1 MRLDP
6 SFQPQV
12 NNTDINGKLP
22 LTVGSQALT
31 RAAPTFTRAL
41 SGVSGALAPESRVAA
56 WDTSVKPGQT
66 LSGIV
71 REQMA
76 ARGVN
81 LSNNDALRLAQTVA
95 RANNLPNANLIH
107 PGQRLNLESLNYTV
121 AQAGASSL
129 QTASM
134 QAAGMQTPNVPPA
147 QSATPTTAATL
158 NSAANSAL
166 GSAPNLGPSAIPL
179 SISRAAALSALAANA
194 APTFAPN
201 TLATNANTTA
211 PMNLNGESF
220 AAPLGTS
227 SLAGTAQIQLLSRAD
242 RSHHPVLE
250 KTIARAVGKG
260 FIPAEEKQAVMNKI
274 VQLSQHHKFAPDDF
288 ARLSLMES
296 DGLNPKA
303 TNNRCHG
310 IIQFCDGP
318 DRGAASAGFGAN
330 PKAILGHSVLQQL
343 DMVGRYFDDTGLK
356 NGGPVGL
363 DDLYLTVLTPAA
375 RTETRPNAPLNIP
388 GRQAAY
394 LHVNR
399 DVREPITR
407 NSILAGLHQNAK
419 ERLGTDV
426 AQRSTPQAAR
436 LSAYATQA
444 AVTQVE

>member
-12 NNTDINGKLP
+12 NTTDINGKPSLP
-22 LTVGSQALT
+22 VGSQAFT
-31 RAAPTFTRAL
+31 RAAPAFTRAL
-41 SGVSGALAPESRVAA
+41 SSAQTASNTSGALAPEGKVAA
-56 WDTSVKPGQT
+56 WDTSVKSGQT

-76 ARGVN
+76 SRGVN
-81 LSNNDALRLAQTVA
+81 VSNNEALRLAQTVA

-107 PGQRLNLESLNYTV
+107 PGQRLNLDSLNYSV
-121 AQAGASSL
+121 AQAQTGAANA
-129 QTASM
+129 QVANASPNAT
-134 QAAGMQTPNVPPA
+134 AAGT
-147 QSATPTTAATL
+147 
-158 NSAANSAL
+158 
-166 GSAPNLGPSAIPL
+166 I
-179 SISRAAALSALAANA
+179 SISTAAALSALAANA
-194 APTFAPN
+194 SSATLSTGASANAPAP
-201 TLATNANTTA
+201 LV
-211 PMNLNGESF
+211 LNGESF
-220 AAPLGTS
+220 ATPLGTS

-242 RSHHPVLE
+242 RSTHPVLE
-250 KTIARAVGKG
+250 KTIARAVEKG

-274 VQLSQHHKFAPDDF
+274 VQMSQQHKFAPDDF

-343 DMVGRYFDDTGLK
+343 DMVGKYFDDTGLK
-356 NGGPVGL
+356 NNGPVGL

-375 RTETRPNAPLNIP
+375 RNETRPNAPLNIP

-399 DVREPITR
+399 DVRAPITR
-407 NSILAGLHQNAK
+407 NSIVAGLHQNAK

-426 AQRSTPQAAR
+426 AQRATPQAAR
-436 LSAYATQA
+436 MSAYATQA
-444 AVTQVE
+444 VVTQVQ

>member
-12 NNTDINGKLP
+12 NTTDINGKPPLP
-22 LTVGSQALT
+22 VGSQALT
-31 RAAPTFTRAL
+31 RAAPAFTRAM
-41 SGVSGALAPESRVAA
+41 SGASGALAPEGRVAA
-56 WDTSVKPGQT
+56 WDTSVKSGQT

-76 ARGVN
+76 SRGVN
-81 LSNNDALRLAQTVA
+81 LSNNEALRLAQTVA

-107 PGQRLNLESLNYTV
+107 PGQRLNLESLNFSV
-121 AQAGASSL
+121 AQAGANS
-129 QTASM
+129 
-134 QAAGMQTPNVPPA
+134 A
-147 QSATPTTAATL
+147 QSASLSNPSNGSNAPSAQSPLQNTAAAL
-158 NSAANSAL
+158 NAAANST
-166 GSAPNLGPSAIPL
+166 PSASPL
-179 SISRAAALSALAANA
+179 PFSTAAALSALAANA
-194 APTFAPN
+194 APSSFSNPSSMAAP
-201 TLATNANTTA
+201 A
-211 PMNLNGESF
+211 PLTLNGQSF
-220 AAPLGTS
+220 ATPLGTS
-227 SLAGTAQIQLLSRAD
+227 SLAGTAQIQLLSRTD
-242 RSHHPVLE
+242 RSSHPVLE
-250 KTIARAVGKG
+250 KTINRAVDKG

-274 VQLSQHHKFAPDDF
+274 VQMSQHHKFAPDDF

-343 DMVGRYFDDTGLK
+343 DMVGKYFDDTGLK
-356 NGGPVGL
+356 NSGPVGL

-375 RTETRPNAPLNIP
+375 RNETRPNAPLNIP

-399 DVREPITR
+399 DVRAPITR
-407 NSILAGLHQNAK
+407 NSIVAGLHQNAK
-419 ERLGTDV
+419 ERLGNDL
-426 AQRSTPQAAR
+426 AQRSSPQAAR

-444 AVTQVE
+444 AITQVE

>member
-12 NNTDINGKLP
+12 NTTDINGKPSLP
-22 LTVGSQALT
+22 VGSQAFT
-31 RAAPTFTRAL
+31 RAAPAFTRAL
-41 SGVSGALAPESRVAA
+41 SSAQTASNTSGALAPEGKVAA
-56 WDTSVKPGQT
+56 WDTSVKSGQT

-76 ARGVN
+76 SRGVN
-81 LSNNDALRLAQTVA
+81 VSNNEALRLAQTVA

-107 PGQRLNLESLNYTV
+107 PGQRLNLDSLNYSV
-121 AQAGASSL
+121 AQAQTGAANA
-129 QTASM
+129 QVANAS
-134 QAAGMQTPNVPPA
+134 PNA
-147 QSATPTTAATL
+147 TAAST
-158 NSAANSAL
+158 
-166 GSAPNLGPSAIPL
+166 I
-179 SISRAAALSALAANA
+179 SISTAAALSALAANA
-194 APTFAPN
+194 SSPSLSTGASANAPAP
-201 TLATNANTTA
+201 LV
-211 PMNLNGESF
+211 LNGESF
-220 AAPLGTS
+220 ATPLGTS

-242 RSHHPVLE
+242 RSTHPVLE
-250 KTIARAVGKG
+250 KTIARAVEKG

-274 VQLSQHHKFAPDDF
+274 VQMSQQHKFAPDDF

-343 DMVGRYFDDTGLK
+343 DMVGKYFDDTGLK
-356 NGGPVGL
+356 NNGPVGL

-375 RTETRPNAPLNIP
+375 RNETRPNAPLNIP

-399 DVREPITR
+399 DVRSPITR
-407 NSILAGLHQNAK
+407 NSIVAGLHQNAK

-426 AQRSTPQAAR
+426 AQRATPQAAR
-436 LSAYATQA
+436 MSAYATQA
-444 AVTQVE
+444 VVTQVQ